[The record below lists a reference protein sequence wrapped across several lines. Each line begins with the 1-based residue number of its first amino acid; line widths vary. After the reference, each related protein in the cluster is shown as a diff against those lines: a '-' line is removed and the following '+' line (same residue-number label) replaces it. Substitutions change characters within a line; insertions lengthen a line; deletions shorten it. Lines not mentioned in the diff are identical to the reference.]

1 MSHPQFRARILAAL
15 ASLALVL
22 AACGPDSSDTAAP
35 PDIVTLPPV
44 LSVSQSAPE
53 PIRASLIAMGTHDES
68 VDVKVASG
76 TDGVAVSVREIIIQ
90 PGVSTGRHCH
100 HGQLISVI
108 RRGELTHYA
117 DLHPGGERVY
127 RAGES
132 FIDGAGYVHE
142 VRNTGTEDVVLTVTY
157 MTPSGKPPTE
167 MNLAEC
173 ER

>member
-1 MSHPQFRARILAAL
+1 MSHPRFRARTLAAL

-22 AACGPDSSDTAAP
+22 AACGPDPSDSAAP

-132 FIDGAGYVHE
+132 IIDGAGYVHE

-157 MTPSGKPPTE
+157 MMPSGKPPTE

>member
-1 MSHPQFRARILAAL
+1 MSHPPFRARTLAAL

-22 AACGPDSSDTAAP
+22 AACGPDSSGGATP
-35 PDIVTLPPV
+35 PDVTTLPPV
-44 LSVSQSAPE
+44 LSVSQSVPE
-53 PIRASLIAMGTHDES
+53 PIRASLIAMGTHDQP
-68 VDVKVASG
+68 VDMKVASG
-76 TDGVAVSVREIIIQ
+76 TDGVAVSVREIVIE
-90 PGVSTGRHCH
+90 PGVSTGQHCH

-117 DLHPGGERVY
+117 EVHPSGERVY

-132 FIDGAGYVHE
+132 IIAGSGHVHE

-157 MTPSGKPPTE
+157 VMPSGTPPTE
-167 MNLAEC
+167 MNLAVC